1 MRSFLRQLNQYSF
14 AKLHGTAA
22 TDYFHPRFV
31 RGRRDLLNQVRRRAP
46 GEPAVTA
53 EALGGDE
60 SSHMNDGGEVGARRQ
75 PATARPTDRP
85 SATKAVRN
93 SARSP
98 VTAKAATSRPPSKSS
113 RKKIGSN
120 AVAPAAE
127 AGMGSAAGVG
137 EKTPAAAVRTSGR
150 AVRASAKAQEA
161 AAAATVEIYEELGDE
176 FSLNFVYEE
185 GTADVVAVGKVGE
198 EEEEEEEE
206 ENQEEPGGAAE
217 GSFDRLVPA
226 GGHHQRLPSFLV
238 GGGGFRRDGSRAL
251 SDFSDFGLGPTDDF
265 AAAFSEHDQQEGGG
279 RAEDDGLLV
288 PPSGPS
294 PRDPTAAAAAAEF
307 FLAPASCVIGAGP
320 DFPPPPLP
328 TAAAWA
334 AVTAASAVVA
344 APTGDNATPPPQF
357 APPLISLARSA
368 HAAPAALAEQLPVP
382 LPLPPAAG
390 AITGLGW
397 RATSGASPATV
408 SGLSSGGLR
417 GLVTAAPFNLN
428 GGLGYCAGPK
438 YTTTA
443 LPTIAPKI

>member
-60 SSHMNDGGEVGARRQ
+60 SSDVNDGGEVGASRQ

-137 EKTPAAAVRTSGR
+137 GKTPAAAVRTSGR

-161 AAAATVEIYEELGDE
+161 AAAATVEIDEELGDE
-176 FSLNFVYEE
+176 FSLNSVNEE
-185 GTADVVAVGKVGE
+185 DTAVDVVAVSKVE
-198 EEEEEEEE
+198 EEEEEEE
-206 ENQEEPGGAAE
+206 EEPGGAAE

-226 GGHHQRLPSFLV
+226 GGHHRRLSSFLV

-251 SDFSDFGLGPTDDF
+251 SEFSDFGLGPTDDF
-265 AAAFSEHDQQEGGG
+265 AAAFLEHDQQGGGG

-294 PRDPTAAAAAAEF
+294 QRDPTAAAAAAEF
-307 FLAPASCVIGAGP
+307 FLAPASCEIGAGP

-334 AVTAASAVVA
+334 SAAVA

-368 HAAPAALAEQLPVP
+368 WSVHAAPAALAEQLPVP

-390 AITGLGW
+390 DITGLGW

-408 SGLSSGGLR
+408 GSLSPAVGGLG
-417 GLVTAAPFNLN
+417 GLVTAAPFNLS

-438 YTTTA
+438 HTTTA
-443 LPTIAPKI
+443 LPTAAPKI